1 MVVRIATVA
10 FAGVEALPI
19 DVQVQIS
26 SGNVAFTVV
35 GLADKAVAES
45 RERVRSALVA
55 SGLAL
60 PAKRITVNLAPAD
73 LPKEGS
79 HYDLPIALGVMAA
92 IGAIPGD
99 ALAGMT
105 VLGELALDG
114 TISAVAGV
122 LPAAVAANARGHGLI
137 CPAACGPEAAWA
149 SADLD
154 ILAPRS
160 LIQLANHFSGAQV
173 MSRPSPSIRAAG
185 APQPDLADIRGQE
198 SAKRA
203 LEIAAAG
210 GHNLLMNG
218 PPGAGKS
225 MLAQRLPSILPPL
238 APAELLE
245 VSMIHSIAG
254 ALAGGELTDRRPFRA
269 PHHSASMAALVGGG
283 VNARPGE
290 VSLAHHGVLFLDEL
304 PEFQAQVLDSLRQP
318 IETGEVAIA
327 RANHRVVYP
336 ARFQLVAAMNPCR
349 CGHATDPGYAC
360 KRQPNARCMA
370 QYQARLSGPLLDRID
385 LNVEV
390 PAVTAADLLLPA
402 PQDAGTLPAQLP
414 PSDAGAPADLLP
426 APVLPPPA
434 EESIA
439 AAEADEPSAQTAA
452 GGPPK
457 PPKHHRVSSRDA
469 RVRSGK
475 NYPMQGAMQSPLARI
490 GIPPAAVPAVA
501 TAAAVGATA
510 FWPFLIKTLSGLL
523 KSLLG
528 SYLKN
533 RAKKDKKIDDKQ
545 RAFVVLGFRVR
556 PAELGSLFLAATVYG
571 LAVCYTL
578 KGWKL
583 DSPFVLRQET
593 LVLAIYYSRSFIR
606 FTYERL
612 FGLVTQFRFWPGGG
626 LLCLGSAYLGNTLGT
641 VGYDLE
647 AAKSPEAAE
656 RAIRLK
662 VWLIVIALGMAL
674 AFFTANWLYP
684 QKVLQSGRVMTSGMA
699 LAEILPIAPM
709 PGQKIYR
716 WRRKV
721 WVLLCVVVVPTFFL
735 INFFL

>member
-92 IGAIPGD
+92 IGAIPAD

-114 TISAVAGV
+114 TITAVAGV

-137 CPAACGPEAAWA
+137 CPAPCGPEAAWA

-160 LIQLANHFSGAQV
+160 LIQLANHFSGTQV

-185 APQPDLADIRGQE
+185 GPQPDLADIRGQE

-245 VSMIHSIAG
+245 VSMIHSVAG

-283 VNARPGE
+283 ANARPGE

-304 PEFQAQVLDSLRQP
+304 PEFQAQALDSLRQP

-349 CGHATDPGYAC
+349 CGHATEPGYAC

-402 PQDAGTLPAQLP
+402 PRERSADVAARVAAARARQQSRYARLGLPGIATNAAAP
-414 PSDAGAPADLLP
+414 ANVIEEAAASDAAGMALL
-426 APVLPPPA
+426 
-434 EESIA
+434 
-439 AAEADEPSAQTAA
+439 
-452 GGPPK
+452 
-457 PPKHHRVSSRDA
+457 R
-469 RVRSGK
+469 
-475 NYPMQGAMQSPLARI
+475 
-490 GIPPAAVPAVA
+490 
-501 TAAAVGATA
+501 
-510 FWPFLIKTLSGLL
+510 
-523 KSLLG
+523 
-528 SYLKN
+528 
-533 RAKKDKKIDDKQ
+533 
-545 RAFVVLGFRVR
+545 
-556 PAELGSLFLAATVYG
+556 
-571 LAVCYTL
+571 
-578 KGWKL
+578 
-583 DSPFVLRQET
+583 
-593 LVLAIYYSRSFIR
+593 
-606 FTYERL
+606 
-612 FGLVTQFRFWPGGG
+612 
-626 LLCLGSAYLGNTLGT
+626 
-641 VGYDLE
+641 
-647 AAKSPEAAE
+647 EAAE
-656 RAIRLK
+656 RLRLSARGYHRVLK
-662 VWLIVIALGMAL
+662 L
-674 AFFTANWLYP
+674 ARTLADLE
-684 QKVLQSGRVMTSGMA
+684 GAERVERA
-699 LAEILPIAPM
+699 HLAEALS
-709 PGQKIYR
+709 YR
-716 WRRKV
+716 AESDRLSRAA
-721 WVLLCVVVVPTFFL
+721 
-735 INFFL
+735 